1 MTPYIKTL
9 DGYFCFLVFTDGLL
23 LLGSESGI
31 GFIERPVDGWSA
43 NNSSTFVVQS
53 LNLTSEGWAKH
64 LAGQFANDVLLW
76 FHPGDTGLI
85 LYTTGRVR
93 AKNFSSPILH
103 FDDRCS
109 GQVRF
114 MRQHTTT
121 HLFTEYIYLFVNIFP
136 YKMARE
142 NEKYI

>member
-1 MTPYIKTL
+1 MTE
-9 DGYFCFLVFTDGLL
+9 GLL

-31 GFIERPVDGWSA
+31 GFVERPPVAVDNWSA
-43 NNSSTFVVQS
+43 NNSSIVVVQS
-53 LNLTSEGWAKH
+53 LNLTSEGGAKH

-76 FHPGDTGLI
+76 FHPGDTGSI

-103 FDDRCS
+103 FHDRCS

-114 MRQHTTT
+114 MSLPVAT
-121 HLFTEYIYLFVNIFP
+121 HNHSSAF
-136 YKMARE
+136 
-142 NEKYI
+142 